1 MIYEEWRNYNQ
12 MVDLRFKE
20 VKCYKN
26 EKGNL
31 FYVEPSFY
39 SGLQKLKD
47 LYPDRYQDF
56 LDEINSII
64 EKNKVSIFCIDMD
77 EAIVDLKDAKYV
89 SIEDIAN
96 SLKIII
102 DFKSRG
108 SDYGD

>member
-1 MIYEEWRNYNQ
+1 MKYEEWSKYKQ
-12 MVDLRFKE
+12 MIDLRFKE

-26 EKGNL
+26 LEGNI
-31 FYVEPSFY
+31 FYIEPSFY
-39 SGLQKLKD
+39 SGLQMIKD
-47 LYPDRYQDF
+47 LYPDRYQEF
-56 LDEINSII
+56 LDEIDSIVN
-64 EKNKVSIFCIDMD
+64 KNKVSVFCIDMD